1 MSIGGNSMKKWISLL
16 LCMLLFGM
24 FVACGD
30 NGTEGGD
37 DGSSVKIIV
46 ADKVTDSIGI
56 NSWIGKRQEAFD
68 EQFPEIN
75 VEHVS
80 KTATDDFNQ
89 IKDIKNILAT
99 NSADTPTILNI
110 NSSDF
115 ARQLYVEGYTGDF
128 APYLDNF
135 ANYNE
140 INEKIRS
147 GYTVG
152 DAVVGLPQTIE
163 TPMLGFNTDVLT
175 AKADALTSA
184 GYMTGKDISTLKVE
198 TWDDYRQIAKILT
211 NAPSVYGAGFTA
223 QDYYQ
228 GFGVWAIA
236 NGFDGVVQNTD
247 GTISIDFADNE
258 SMKGVLE
265 FFNGLIADGST
276 SMDVFNIQKETY
288 YNWIWTGKIASF
300 TFYPSWAT
308 WFNSSGMPKEKILV
322 RNFPKGPDNTSFEDS
337 YSAVFAMGFVLNKQ
351 ATAAQVEAVVK
362 YLNFMYGKEAW
373 ESRIQFAYDEMILQV
388 VYPPFDTIDT
398 SNVEIDFP
406 TGNGWA
412 EAINHSLS
420 TAYVSLINSVG
431 FTTEIRGSLT
441 RLVEFSS
448 ESDLTSKLETLEN
461 SATLNW
467 LNNFNN
473 LVKG

>member
-1 MSIGGNSMKKWISLL
+1 MMKRWISLL
-16 LCMLLFGM
+16 LCLLLAGML
-24 FVACGD
+24 VACSGRGTTTEEEG
-30 NGTEGGD
+30 NG
-37 DGSSVKIIV
+37 VKIIV

-68 EQFPEIN
+68 EAFPEIS
-75 VEHVS
+75 VEHVA

-128 APYLDNF
+128 SSYLDGF
-135 ANYNE
+135 EFYE
-140 INEKIRS
+140 EVNEKVRS

-152 DAVVGLPQTIE
+152 SAVVGLPQTIE

-175 AKADALTSA
+175 EKAEALTSA
-184 GYMTGKDISTLKVE
+184 GYMTNKDISTLRID
-198 TWDDYRQIAKILT
+198 TWDDYRAVAKILT
-211 NAPSVYGAGFTA
+211 DAPGVYGAGFTA

-236 NGFDGVVQNTD
+236 NGFDGVVQNDD
-247 GTISIDFADNE
+247 GTISINFAENE

-265 FFNGLIADGST
+265 FFNGLITDGST
-276 SMDVFNIQKETY
+276 SMDVFNLQKETY
-288 YNWIWTGKIASF
+288 YSWIWSGKIASF

-308 WFNSSGMPKEKILV
+308 WFNSSGMAKEKILV
-322 RNFPKGPDNTSFEDS
+322 RNFPKGPDNTNFENS

-351 ATAAQVEAVVK
+351 ATPEQVEAVVK
-362 YLNFMYGKEAW
+362 YINFMYGKEAW
-373 ESRIQFAYDEMILQV
+373 ESRIQYAYDEMILQV

-406 TGNGWA
+406 AGNGWA

-420 TAYVSLINSVG
+420 TAYVSPVNSVG

-441 RLVEFSS
+441 KLIDFSS
-448 ESDLTSKLETLEN
+448 ESDLESKLATLEN
-461 SATLNW
+461 TATLNW

-473 LVKG
+473 LIKG